1 MSDLY
6 LLKKPDIG
14 DFEMRHSFNDDP
26 CSDAFSFPP
35 HIHSD
40 LEIYVLV
47 EGNVSFMVE
56 QKLYPLSPGDAIV
69 SKPNE
74 IHNCI
79 VNAASAHKY
88 YCFWFSPSSELLFG
102 TFLQHKLGEGN
113 LISLPPEKKRGFMQ
127 TCASLHEAAEKND
140 SLLEFCHALRFL
152 YILQQHPAEKGRTQS
167 LPRLLQNILHD
178 INDNFKYIC
187 ELEYFTHKYF
197 ISQSTLQRLFRKHLH
212 TSPKLYLE
220 AKKLAY
226 SRTLLQ
232 QNFSVA
238 EACEAAG
245 FTDYSNYI
253 RLFKKRFGVTP
264 KQYSEMK

>member
-26 CSDAFSFPP
+26 CNEAFRFPP

-56 QKLYPLSPGDAIV
+56 QKLYPLAPGDAIV

-79 VNAASAHKY
+79 VNAASAHRY

-102 TFLQHKLGEGN
+102 SFLHHKLGEGN
-113 LISLPPEKKRGFMQ
+113 LISLPDDKKEDFLR
-127 TCASLHEAAEKND
+127 TCADLHAAAEKD
-140 SLLEFCHALRFL
+140 DDLLEFCLALRFL
-152 YILQQHPAEKGRTQS
+152 HTLRQHPAEKERTQA
-167 LPRLLQNILHD
+167 LPRLLQSILHD
-178 INDNFKYIC
+178 INDNFKSIRG
-187 ELEYFTHKYF
+187 LDYFTQKYF
-197 ISQSTLQRLFRKHLH
+197 VSLSTLQRLFRKHLH
-212 TSPKLYLE
+212 TSPKLYIE

-226 SRTLLQ
+226 SRTLLL
-232 QNFSVA
+232 QNDSVA
-238 EACEAAG
+238 EACEQAG
-245 FTDYSNYI
+245 FSDYSGYI
-253 RLFKKRFGVTP
+253 RLFKKRFGITP
-264 KQYSEMK
+264 KQYSEHT